1 MRAGFGFFRVKLSTA
16 KNFERGRCVQAVARG
31 LLVAML
37 ALGCF
42 AGTSI
47 AQTPAPIQDGKPHPP
62 AKTRTPTKTQSPAK
76 TRAPAKSRAP
86 SKAKSPVP
94 AKPATPAAPAPQ
106 PAPSPA
112 PASPTGRA
120 PVDVDVD
127 RLQPYNLPPESRER
141 MHQCG
146 DEWRK
151 LKMDGRSAGL
161 TWRIFAE
168 KCLPR

>member
-1 MRAGFGFFRVKLSTA
+1 
-16 KNFERGRCVQAVARG
+16 
-31 LLVAML
+31 ML
-37 ALGCF
+37 ALACV
-42 AGTSI
+42 AGTSM
-47 AQTPAPIQDGKPHPP
+47 AQTSAPGQSGKARPP
-62 AKTRTPTKTQSPAK
+62 AKAQPPAKSRAPAK

-86 SKAKSPVP
+86 AKTPTP

-106 PAPSPA
+106 PAPAAAPA
-112 PASPTGRA
+112 PPPARA

-127 RLQPYNLPPESRER
+127 KLQPYNLPPASRER

-151 LKMDGRSAGL
+151 LKMAGQSAGL

>member
-1 MRAGFGFFRVKLSTA
+1 MRAGFGFFRVKLSVA
-16 KNFERGRCVQAVARG
+16 QYFERLCCVQAVARG

-37 ALGCF
+37 ALACF

-47 AQTPAPIQDGKPHPP
+47 AQTPAPSQSGKPRPP
-62 AKTRTPTKTQSPAK
+62 AKTQTPAK

-86 SKAKSPVP
+86 AKAKSPVP

-106 PAPSPA
+106 PAAPSPA
-112 PASPTGRA
+112 PASPPGRA

-127 RLQPYNLPPESRER
+127 KLQPYNLPPASRER

-151 LKMDGRSAGL
+151 LKMDGGSAGL